1 MGVVYKA
8 RQIPLNREVAVKLIL
23 DADTVDPT
31 ALARFRAEAEVI
43 ADLKHPGVVQ
53 IHDAGVCDGRPYF
66 VLEFLE
72 GGSLAERTGRVWEP
86 TAAASL
92 VAKLAR
98 TVHACHERGIVHRDL
113 KPANILLTAEGEP
126 KVADFG
132 LAKRPEVTALTANGA
147 VLGTPAYMA
156 PEQAAGRL
164 GDVGPATD
172 VYGLGAI
179 LYELLTGRP
188 PFEGAAVL
196 DIIRRVASEDPA
208 PPTQFRPELPRDLE
222 VICLKCLQKDS
233 SRRYASALELA
244 QDLERFIGGD
254 PIRGRLPPWP
264 ARVARWVK
272 RHPSLATAVGCVA
285 GQSLLYWLWS
295 SLGSHW
301 SLWGGV
307 LILSLLSVTLFQ
319 VGVTWFMLRPS
330 RVRTRLLRVA
340 LVVASGSMLVV
351 ADVAMRPVVLEW
363 VVDGQ
368 TLLVMVY
375 SILFSGPVQGIQLGV
390 LCAAVAGCVRWR
402 TGGRLGPTV
411 AGVVIGFWAP
421 VMIIGGLALVFTS
434 DERHGPPDAWLVAL
448 VCGVVFAG
456 MVIGSVL
463 GARWGRHEP
472 PLNPAHPTG
481 AA

>member
-1 MGVVYKA
+1 MGVPMSADEPRPTLESLPTAPWDGADRTASLPPPQPQPTCSQSEQIPAPAGHEIRIPGLVVTAQIGRGGMGVVYKA

-208 PPTQFRPELPRDLE
+208 
-222 VICLKCLQKDS
+222 
-233 SRRYASALELA
+233 
-244 QDLERFIGGD
+244 
-254 PIRGRLPPWP
+254 
-264 ARVARWVK
+264 
-272 RHPSLATAVGCVA
+272 
-285 GQSLLYWLWS
+285 
-295 SLGSHW
+295 
-301 SLWGGV
+301 
-307 LILSLLSVTLFQ
+307 
-319 VGVTWFMLRPS
+319 
-330 RVRTRLLRVA
+330 
-340 LVVASGSMLVV
+340 
-351 ADVAMRPVVLEW
+351 
-363 VVDGQ
+363 
-368 TLLVMVY
+368 
-375 SILFSGPVQGIQLGV
+375 
-390 LCAAVAGCVRWR
+390 
-402 TGGRLGPTV
+402 
-411 AGVVIGFWAP
+411 
-421 VMIIGGLALVFTS
+421 
-434 DERHGPPDAWLVAL
+434 
-448 VCGVVFAG
+448 
-456 MVIGSVL
+456 
-463 GARWGRHEP
+463 
-472 PLNPAHPTG
+472 
-481 AA
+481 